1 MRTKLRANV
10 RPRAACVRIRT
21 NALQPDWV
29 SNPDRKLY
37 MALAV
42 KMPIGRWSVGAA
54 VADDALVRFNLAKRI
69 GEPWKKVVVESGL
82 AVVLAFA
89 LFVWRR
95 SRKAGRT
102 RPAALSAD
110 RD

>member
-1 MRTKLRANV
+1 MNTRRRFIANAKM
-10 RPRAACVRIRT
+10 AAAAV
-21 NALQPDWV
+21 A
-29 SNPDRKLY
+29 
-37 MALAV
+37 ALAA

-95 SRKAGRT
+95 SR
-102 RPAALSAD
+102 
-110 RD
+110 